1 MEPQDLAKSG
11 TEAGHQ
17 KALFCQAAKH
27 VKQYPELKW
36 LHAIP
41 NGGSRGDTKQGA
53 MIRGADLKAQGVKA
67 GVSDV
72 MLPVRRG
79 TWSGLYVEMKKPGN
93 IKGTS
98 AEQKEFIEFVR
109 SQGYAALV
117 CDSWES
123 AWATIVQYLE
133 WR

>member
-1 MEPQDLAKSG
+1 MRPEDLAKSG

-17 KALFCQAAKH
+17 KALFCQAALF
-27 VKQYPELKW
+27 VDRYPELKW

-41 NGGSRGDTKQGA
+41 NGGSRGDSTKSA

-72 MLPVRRG
+72 MLPVKRG
-79 TWSGLYVEMKKPGN
+79 QWSGLYVEMKKPGH
-93 IKGTS
+93 IKKTS
-98 AEQKEFIEFVR
+98 SEQDEFIEFVR
-109 SQGYAALV
+109 SQGYAAMV
-117 CDSWES
+117 CDSWTM
-123 AWATIVQYLE
+123 AWDVITKYLE